1 MKRIMTKPKEEKE
14 LEILVK
20 SQKIQNLFLPDCYLF
35 LDYEPSIEID
45 SRSQLISLFLKVY
58 KVVDATKVNFYD
70 ISIKMDED
78 KRKAT
83 VDMTVI
89 VEANNP
95 QTYEEVRFAR
105 EVEMDWRRSDGDWM
119 VSSVKAIKTLH

>member
-1 MKRIMTKPKEEKE
+1 MTKSKDGKE

-35 LDYEPSIEID
+35 LDYEPNIEVD
-45 SRSQLISLFLKVY
+45 NRSQLISLFLKAY

-70 ISIKMDED
+70 ISIKMDKD
-78 KRKAT
+78 KKKAT

-105 EVEMDWRRSDGDWM
+105 EVEMDWRKSDGDWM

>member
-1 MKRIMTKPKEEKE
+1 MTKSKEEKE

-20 SQKIQNLFLPDCYLF
+20 SQKIQNLFLPDCHLF
-35 LDYEPSIEID
+35 LDYEPSIEVD
-45 SRSQLISLFLKVY
+45 NRSQLISLFLKVY

-78 KRKAT
+78 KRKAA

-89 VEANNP
+89 AEANDP
-95 QTYEEVRFAR
+95 QTYEKVRFAR
-105 EVEMDWRRSDGDWM
+105 EVKMDWRRSDGDWM

>member
-1 MKRIMTKPKEEKE
+1 MTKSKEEKE
-14 LEILVK
+14 LEILAK

-45 SRSQLISLFLKVY
+45 NRSQLISLFLKAY

-70 ISIKMDED
+70 ISIKMDKD
-78 KRKAT
+78 KKKAT

-119 VSSVKAIKTLH
+119 ISSVKAIKTLH

>member
-1 MKRIMTKPKEEKE
+1 MTKSKEEKE

-35 LDYEPSIEID
+35 LDYEPNIEVD
-45 SRSQLISLFLKVY
+45 NRSQLISLFLKAY

-83 VDMTVI
+83 VDMAVI
-89 VEANNP
+89 AEANNP
-95 QTYEEVRFAR
+95 LTYEKVRFAR